1 MKDICVKFDTPESA
15 MEEMLAH
22 WERKGKVRRMDSASC
37 GNPCG
42 QKCAGC
48 PVLPDDL
55 SMGRRAVGLRFGG
68 KVGFCGRLT
77 VDRRVGPASSSRFR

>member
-1 MKDICVKFDTPESA
+1 MILSDVRDYLQKQGQASLKDICVKFDTPESA
-15 MEEMLAH
+15 MEKMLAH

-48 PVLPDDL
+48 PVQCQ
-55 SMGRRAVGLRFGG
+55 MIYQW
-68 KVGFCGRLT
+68 
-77 VDRRVGPASSSRFR
+77 VDAPSD